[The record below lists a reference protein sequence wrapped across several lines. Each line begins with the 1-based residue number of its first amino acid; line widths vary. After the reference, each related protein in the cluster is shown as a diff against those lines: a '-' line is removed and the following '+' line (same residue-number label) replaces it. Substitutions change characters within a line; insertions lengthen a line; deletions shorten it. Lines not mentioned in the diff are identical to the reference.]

1 MFTKARIILGIFAVI
16 GLLMLMGGSYFY
28 LSGYSQEKSGIV
40 VTGQIIDLSVHRSDD
55 GASYCPVVKYTD
67 GKEEYVMESS
77 YCSSGYRNA
86 LGDDIDVIYQLGS
99 PDNAVIHAFGGLY
112 GGAVILL
119 GMGAVFALVG
129 TLPLII
135 MYLRS
140 KSGQRLLREGMPVKA
155 RFSEVILNTT
165 ININGR
171 SPFQIVAQMH
181 DTAANTV
188 KLYYSHNIAFDPSPF
203 INQEFVTVYVDKKN
217 PDKYYMDISFLPKVK

>member
-67 GKEEYVMESS
+67 GQEEYVMESS

-86 LGDDIDVIYQLGS
+86 LGDDIDVIYQPGN
-99 PDNAVIHAFGGLY
+99 PDNAVIHSFGGLY

>member
-67 GKEEYVMESS
+67 GQEEYVMESS
-77 YCSSGYRNA
+77 YCSSDYRNA
-86 LGDDIDVIYQLGS
+86 PGDDIDVIYQPGN
-99 PDNAVIHAFGGLY
+99 PDNAVIHSFGGLY

>member
-1 MFTKARIILGIFAVI
+1 MFTKARIILGFCCYWFADAD
-16 GLLMLMGGSYFY
+16 GRQLLLPFRLFTG
-28 LSGYSQEKSGIV
+28 KSGIV

-55 GASYCPVVKYTD
+55 GTTYCPVVKYTD
-67 GKEEYVMESS
+67 GQEEYVIESS
-77 YCSSGYRNA
+77 YCSSGYHNA
-86 LGDDIDVIYQLGS
+86 RVTILMLFTSRQ
-99 PDNAVIHAFGGLY
+99 PDNAVIHSFGGLY

>member
-1 MFTKARIILGIFAVI
+1 MFTKARIILGFFAVI

-67 GKEEYVMESS
+67 GQEEYVMESS
-77 YCSSGYRNA
+77 YCSSGYHNA
-86 LGDDIDVIYQLGS
+86 PGDDIDVIYQPGN
-99 PDNAVIHAFGGLY
+99 PDNAVIHSFGGLY

>member
-1 MFTKARIILGIFAVI
+1 MFTKARIILGFFAVI

-55 GASYCPVVKYTD
+55 GTTYCPVVKYTD
-67 GKEEYVMESS
+67 GQEEYVMESS

-86 LGDDIDVIYQLGS
+86 PGDDIDVIYQPGN
-99 PDNAVIHAFGGLY
+99 PDNAVIHSFGGLY

-188 KLYYSHNIAFDPSPF
+188 KLYYSHNIAFDPSLF

>member
-40 VTGQIIDLSVHRSDD
+40 VTGQIIDLSVHRSDN

-67 GKEEYVMESS
+67 GQEEYVMESS

-86 LGDDIDVIYQLGS
+86 LGDDIDFIYQPGN
-99 PDNAVIHAFGGLY
+99 PDNAVIHSFGGLY

>member
-1 MFTKARIILGIFAVI
+1 MFTKARIILGVFAVI

-67 GKEEYVMESS
+67 GQEEYVMESS

-86 LGDDIDVIYQLGS
+86 QGDNIDVIYQPGN
-99 PDNAVIHAFGGLY
+99 PDNAVIHSFGGLY

>member
-1 MFTKARIILGIFAVI
+1 MFTKARIILGFFAVI

-40 VTGQIIDLSVHRSDD
+40 VTGQIIALSVHRPDD

-67 GKEEYVMESS
+67 GQEEYVMESS

-86 LGDDIDVIYQLGS
+86 LGDDIDVIYQPGN
-99 PDNAVIHAFGGLY
+99 PDNAVIHSFGGLY

>member
-67 GKEEYVMESS
+67 GQEEYVMESS

-86 LGDDIDVIYQLGS
+86 LGDDIDVIYQPGS

>member
-67 GKEEYVMESS
+67 GQEEDVMESS

-86 LGDDIDVIYQLGS
+86 LGDDIDVIYQPGS

>member
-67 GKEEYVMESS
+67 GQEEYVMESS

-86 LGDDIDVIYQLGS
+86 LGDDIDVIYQPGS

-119 GMGAVFALVG
+119 GMGAVFALAG

-217 PDKYYMDISFLPKVK
+217 PDKYYMDIAFLPKVK

>member
-67 GKEEYVMESS
+67 GQEEYVMESS

-86 LGDDIDVIYQLGS
+86 LGDDIDVIYQPGN
-99 PDNAVIHAFGGLY
+99 PDNAVIHSFGGLY

-119 GMGAVFALVG
+119 GMGAVFALAG

>member
-40 VTGQIIDLSVHRSDD
+40 VTGQIIDLSVHRPDD

-67 GKEEYVMESS
+67 GQEEYVMESS
-77 YCSSGYRNA
+77 YCSSGYHNA
-86 LGDDIDVIYQLGS
+86 LGDDIDVIYQPGN
-99 PDNAVIHAFGGLY
+99 PDNAVIHSFGGLY

-119 GMGAVFALVG
+119 GMGAVFALAG

-203 INQEFVTVYVDKKN
+203 INQEFVTVYVDTKN

>member
-67 GKEEYVMESS
+67 GQEEYVMESS
-77 YCSSGYRNA
+77 YCSSGYHNA
-86 LGDDIDVIYQLGS
+86 PGDDIDVIYQPGN
-99 PDNAVIHAFGGLY
+99 PDNAVIHSFGGLY

-119 GMGAVFALVG
+119 GMGAVFALAG

>member
-1 MFTKARIILGIFAVI
+1 MFTKARIILGVFAVI

-67 GKEEYVMESS
+67 GQEEYVMESS

-86 LGDDIDVIYQLGS
+86 QGDDIDVIYQPGN
-99 PDNAVIHAFGGLY
+99 PDNAVIHSFGGLY

-119 GMGAVFALVG
+119 GMGAVFALAG

>member
-1 MFTKARIILGIFAVI
+1 MFTKARIILGVFAVI

-67 GKEEYVMESS
+67 GQEEYVMESS
-77 YCSSGYRNA
+77 YCSSGYHNA
-86 LGDDIDVIYQLGS
+86 PGDDIDVIYQPGN
-99 PDNAVIHAFGGLY
+99 PDNAVIHSFGGLY

-119 GMGAVFALVG
+119 GMGAVFALAG

>member
-67 GKEEYVMESS
+67 GQEEYVMESS
-77 YCSSGYRNA
+77 YCSSGYHNA
-86 LGDDIDVIYQLGS
+86 PGDDIDVIYQPGN
-99 PDNAVIHAFGGLY
+99 PDNAVIHSFGGLY

-119 GMGAVFALVG
+119 GMGAVFALAG

-203 INQEFVTVYVDKKN
+203 INQEFVTVYVDTKN

>member
-1 MFTKARIILGIFAVI
+1 MFTKARIISGVFAVI

-67 GKEEYVMESS
+67 GQEEYVMESS
-77 YCSSGYRNA
+77 YCSSGYHNA
-86 LGDDIDVIYQLGS
+86 PGDDIDVIYQPGN
-99 PDNAVIHAFGGLY
+99 PDNAVIHSFGGLY

-119 GMGAVFALVG
+119 GMGAVFALAG

-203 INQEFVTVYVDKKN
+203 INQEFVTVYVDTKN

>member
-1 MFTKARIILGIFAVI
+1 MFTKARIILGIFAII

-67 GKEEYVMESS
+67 GQEEYVMESS

-86 LGDDIDVIYQLGS
+86 LGDDIDVIYQPGN
-99 PDNAVIHAFGGLY
+99 PDNAVIHSFGGLY

>member
-67 GKEEYVMESS
+67 GQEEYVMESS

-86 LGDDIDVIYQLGS
+86 LGDDIDVIYQPGN
-99 PDNAVIHAFGGLY
+99 PDNAVIHSFGGLY

-119 GMGAVFALVG
+119 GMGAVFALIG

-203 INQEFVTVYVDKKN
+203 IDQEFVTVYVDKKN

>member
-67 GKEEYVMESS
+67 GQEEYVMESS

-86 LGDDIDVIYQLGS
+86 LGDDIDVIYQPGS

-188 KLYYSHNIAFDPSPF
+188 KLYYSHNIAFDPSQF

>member
-67 GKEEYVMESS
+67 GQEEYVMESS

-86 LGDDIDVIYQLGS
+86 QGDNIDVIYQPGN
-99 PDNAVIHAFGGLY
+99 PDNAVIHSFGGLY

>member
-1 MFTKARIILGIFAVI
+1 MFTKARIISGIFAVI

-67 GKEEYVMESS
+67 GQEEYVMESS

-86 LGDDIDVIYQLGS
+86 LGDDIDVIYQPGS

>member
-1 MFTKARIILGIFAVI
+1 MFTKARIILGVFAVI

-67 GKEEYVMESS
+67 GQEEYVMESS
-77 YCSSGYRNA
+77 YCSSGYHNA
-86 LGDDIDVIYQLGS
+86 PGDDIDVIYQPGN
-99 PDNAVIHAFGGLY
+99 PDNAVIHSFGGLY

-119 GMGAVFALVG
+119 GMGAVFALAG

-203 INQEFVTVYVDKKN
+203 INQEFVTVYVDTKN

>member
-1 MFTKARIILGIFAVI
+1 MFTKARIILGFFAVI

-28 LSGYSQEKSGIV
+28 LSGYSQEKSGIL

-67 GKEEYVMESS
+67 GQEEYVMESS
-77 YCSSGYRNA
+77 YCSSGYHNA
-86 LGDDIDVIYQLGS
+86 PGDDIDVIYQPGN
-99 PDNAVIHAFGGLY
+99 PDNAVIHSFGGLY

-203 INQEFVTVYVDKKN
+203 INQEFVTVYVDTKN

>member
-67 GKEEYVMESS
+67 GQEEYVMESS
-77 YCSSGYRNA
+77 YCSSGYHNA
-86 LGDDIDVIYQLGS
+86 PGDDIDVIYQPGN
-99 PDNAVIHAFGGLY
+99 PDNAVIHSFGGLY

-119 GMGAVFALVG
+119 GMGAVFALTG

-203 INQEFVTVYVDKKN
+203 INQEFVTVYVDTKN

>member
-40 VTGQIIDLSVHRSDD
+40 VTGQIIDLSVHRSDN

-67 GKEEYVMESS
+67 GQEEYVMESS

-86 LGDDIDVIYQLGS
+86 LGDDIDVIYQPGN
-99 PDNAVIHAFGGLY
+99 PDNAVIHSFGGLY

>member
-86 LGDDIDVIYQLGS
+86 LGDDIDVIYQPGS

>member
-40 VTGQIIDLSVHRSDD
+40 VTGQIIDLSVHRPDD
-55 GASYCPVVKYTD
+55 SASYCPVVRYTD
-67 GKEEYVMESS
+67 GQEEYVMESS
-77 YCSSGYRNA
+77 YCSSGYHNA
-86 LGDDIDVIYQLGS
+86 PGDDIDVIYQPGN
-99 PDNAVIHAFGGLY
+99 PDNAVIHSFGGLY

-119 GMGAVFALVG
+119 GMGAVFALAG

>member
-1 MFTKARIILGIFAVI
+1 MFTKARIILGFFAVI

-67 GKEEYVMESS
+67 GQEEYVMESS

-86 LGDDIDVIYQLGS
+86 LGDDIDVIYQPGN
-99 PDNAVIHAFGGLY
+99 PDNAVIHSFGGLY

>member
-1 MFTKARIILGIFAVI
+1 MFTKARIILGVFAVI

-67 GKEEYVMESS
+67 GQEEYVMESS

-86 LGDDIDVIYQLGS
+86 LGDDIDVIYQPGN
-99 PDNAVIHAFGGLY
+99 PDNAVIHSFGGLY

>member
-67 GKEEYVMESS
+67 GQEEYVMESS

-86 LGDDIDVIYQLGS
+86 LGDDIDVIYQPGN
-99 PDNAVIHAFGGLY
+99 PDNAVIHSFGGLY

-203 INQEFVTVYVDKKN
+203 IDQEFVTVYVDKKN